1 MIEKFD
7 EIYLIK
13 NSAMKLLCKR
23 KLLDLKMQENKNPT
37 DFFNKFEKQLNELK
51 NSEETVSEIDKL
63 YYLLLAL
70 PETLSHIVD
79 IVDALPQKD
88 RSVEYV
94 KSKLILEF
102 QKRNN
107 NKDSVNND
115 TQTFSTN
122 VSKSIKNF
130 NTQNF
135 NYKQQQTKYYN
146 SINCHYDQP
155 STSRYQDKPNN
166 TVQRCFKCNR
176 PGHIQR
182 YCRSNPNWR
191 NGYSRNP
198 SRNNLTRVAGNSIV
212 EDGAKAE
219 STSNSFNVEVM
230 SAETNTK
237 QKAYT
242 VEENDIKW
250 LLLNKIGNIDV
261 YFNVSNKLIKT
272 KIKNVYYVPSMSQ
285 NLLSVSCIVNQNKS
299 VIFKNDRA
307 KIYNC
312 EEELIAVATKLNKLF
327 KLDGKV
333 RGSEIT
339 SCGSSAE
346 ISKKEKWHRILGH
359 ANFQDL
365 KHLCQL
371 QLAEG
376 LPYKIE
382 NDFLKCEINVN
393 GPISPT
399 GYKGERYFVCFVDD
413 FSKTA
418 VVYCIKYKSEVFN
431 RFVEYIKL
439 MQNQTGKKIKEI
451 HCYNGR
457 EYINKDFFRLAKA
470 EGIYL
475 RTGPPHTHELNGVA
489 ERYNRTI
496 MNLARRLLS
505 EAKIDKSYWPECVY
519 TAAYIG
525 NGLLANTRIRK
536 TPYEIF
542 FNKKPDVSNLHLY
555 GSTAFVR
562 IPEKCRSSKLDSKAV
577 K

>member
-1 MIEKFD
+1 
-7 EIYLIK
+7 
-13 NSAMKLLCKR
+13 MKLLCKR
-23 KLLDLKMQENKNPT
+23 KLLDLKMQENENST
-37 DFFNKFEKQLNELK
+37 YFFNKFEKQLNELK
-51 NSEETVSEIDKL
+51 NSGETVSGIDKL

-79 IVDALPQKD
+79 IVDALPQKG

-107 NKDSVNND
+107 NKESVNND

-130 NTQNF
+130 NPQNF

-176 PGHIQR
+176 TGHTQR
-182 YCRSNPNWR
+182 YCRI
-191 NGYSRNP
+191 
-198 SRNNLTRVAGNSIV
+198 AGNSIV
-212 EDGAKAE
+212 GDGAKAE

-230 SAETNTK
+230 SAETHTK
-237 QKAYT
+237 QEART

-250 LLLNKIGNIDV
+250 LLDSGCSDHIVNTNG
-261 YFNVSNKLIKT
+261 YFSEYINLT
-272 KIKNVYYVPSMSQ
+272 KPVNIKN
-285 NLLSVSCIVNQNKS
+285 KT
-299 VIFKNDRA
+299 
-307 KIYNC
+307 YNC
-312 EEELIAVATKLNKLF
+312 EDELIAVATKLNKLF

-339 SCGSSAE
+339 YYASSAE

-382 NDFLKCEINVN
+382 NVFLKCEICLQNKMTNLKFKNNRSGANDILEIIHTDVN

-399 GYKGERYFVCFVDD
+399 GYKGERYSVSFVED
-413 FSKTA
+413 FSKIA
-418 VVYCIKYKSEVFN
+418 VVYCIKHKSEVFN
-431 RFVEYIKL
+431 RFVEHIKL

-451 HCYNGR
+451 HCDNGR
-457 EYINKDFFRLAKA
+457 EYINKDFFRLTKA
-470 EGIYL
+470 
-475 RTGPPHTHELNGVA
+475 
-489 ERYNRTI
+489 
-496 MNLARRLLS
+496 
-505 EAKIDKSYWPECVY
+505 
-519 TAAYIG
+519 
-525 NGLLANTRIRK
+525 
-536 TPYEIF
+536 
-542 FNKKPDVSNLHLY
+542 
-555 GSTAFVR
+555 
-562 IPEKCRSSKLDSKAV
+562 
-577 K
+577 

>member
-1 MIEKFD
+1 
-7 EIYLIK
+7 
-13 NSAMKLLCKR
+13 
-23 KLLDLKMQENKNPT
+23 MQENENPT

-51 NSEETVSEIDKL
+51 NSGETVSGIDKL
-63 YYLLLAL
+63 NYLLLAL

-79 IVDALPQKD
+79 IVDVLPQKD

-94 KSKLILEF
+94 KSKLILKF

-135 NYKQQQTKYYN
+135 NCKQQQSKNYN
-146 SINCHYDQP
+146 SRNYHYDQP

-176 PGHIQR
+176 PGHTQR

-191 NGYSRNP
+191 GGYSRNP

-237 QKAYT
+237 QEVYT
-242 VEENDIKW
+242 VEENIKW
-250 LLLNKIGNIDV
+250 LLDSGCSDHIVNTDRYFSEYINLIKPVNIKVGDGFSLKSNKIGNIDV

-285 NLLSVSCIVNQNKS
+285 NLLSVSCIVNQNNS

-312 EEELIAVATKLNKLF
+312 EDELIAAATKLSKLF

-339 SCGSSAE
+339 SYASSAE
-346 ISKKEKWHRILGH
+346 ILKKKKWHRILGH

-365 KHLCQL
+365 KH
-371 QLAEG
+371 
-376 LPYKIE
+376 YVK
-382 NDFLKCEINVN
+382 
-393 GPISPT
+393 
-399 GYKGERYFVCFVDD
+399 YVC
-413 FSKTA
+413 
-418 VVYCIKYKSEVFN
+418 
-431 RFVEYIKL
+431 
-439 MQNQTGKKIKEI
+439 KIK
-451 HCYNGR
+451 
-457 EYINKDFFRLAKA
+457 
-470 EGIYL
+470 
-475 RTGPPHTHELNGVA
+475 
-489 ERYNRTI
+489 
-496 MNLARRLLS
+496 
-505 EAKIDKSYWPECVY
+505 
-519 TAAYIG
+519 
-525 NGLLANTRIRK
+525 
-536 TPYEIF
+536 
-542 FNKKPDVSNLHLY
+542 
-555 GSTAFVR
+555 
-562 IPEKCRSSKLDSKAV
+562 
-577 K
+577 